1 MRAKSVITDRWI
13 VLSARLFQEWTR
25 ELLPNGSEEER
36 AALVRDY
43 RACYAH
49 EGWQNYSVFPGVRE
63 MLSQLKS
70 ADFPLYVCTSK
81 HYPDA
86 ERILEF
92 FKLTPFFEATYGDRP
107 QYPSHGKADLLALL
121 LRERSLC
128 PAEIW
133 MIGDRRFDVEAA
145 HANNIRCLAVEWV
158 YGSPEERVH
167 SDAVAASPADVFTCV
182 APAGTAPVLRWG
194 PGYRQTN
201 HALRCRAEPAIE
213 G

>member
-13 VLSARLFQEWTR
+13 VLSARLFHEWTR

-81 HYPDA
+81 HYLDA

-121 LRERSLC
+121 LRERSS
-128 PAEIW
+128 ASQ
-133 MIGDRRFDVEAA
+133 R
-145 HANNIRCLAVEWV
+145 
-158 YGSPEERVH
+158 YG
-167 SDAVAASPADVFTCV
+167 
-182 APAGTAPVLRWG
+182 
-194 PGYRQTN
+194 
-201 HALRCRAEPAIE
+201 
-213 G
+213 

>member
-92 FKLTPFFEATYGDRP
+92 FKLTLFSKPPTVTGRNTPATAR
-107 QYPSHGKADLLALL
+107 LI
-121 LRERSLC
+121 C
-128 PAEIW
+128 
-133 MIGDRRFDVEAA
+133 
-145 HANNIRCLAVEWV
+145 
-158 YGSPEERVH
+158 
-167 SDAVAASPADVFTCV
+167 
-182 APAGTAPVLRWG
+182 
-194 PGYRQTN
+194 
-201 HALRCRAEPAIE
+201 
-213 G
+213 